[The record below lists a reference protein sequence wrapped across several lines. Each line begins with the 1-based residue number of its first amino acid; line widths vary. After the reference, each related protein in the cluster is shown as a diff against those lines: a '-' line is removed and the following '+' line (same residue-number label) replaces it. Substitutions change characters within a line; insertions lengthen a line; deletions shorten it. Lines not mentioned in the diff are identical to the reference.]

1 MSTDRSRKK
10 TARSR
15 PKKRP
20 AETEP
25 AAPARTV
32 AAARGIGSLL
42 SDIRSGIATL
52 PDPDDRDFYLQA
64 TTDLAESAGRLLDD
78 AILTRAIDEIRH
90 QGRDSDEAVLRTIN
104 DRLSVHALSDLCN
117 ASRDS
122 ELRALDLFDRVI
134 AEAEGASGRQ
144 RPITQLV
151 FDTLAAAEIAGAP
164 AVPTLRM
171 ISRTSHLMALEA
183 IALREPL
190 DPVSGL
196 LSRPLRD
203 ILGDFRLRPDRL
215 IPRPDSDPPVL
226 TDQEFLEEALRR
238 AHLADIVKA
247 IMEARGRF
255 WPCRPATYSPL
266 RAVPGAEITI
276 ATDDGDWPDT
286 PAEVRFPTASGGTV
300 GAAAVRS
307 GDPFGAVVPDTAVSG
322 EAVVYF
328 DPEGG
333 AADEDPFSRTRIA
346 APRARR
352 GRRFCFDFSVDSR
365 ASAI

>member
-1 MSTDRSRKK
+1 
-10 TARSR
+10 
-15 PKKRP
+15 
-20 AETEP
+20 
-25 AAPARTV
+25 
-32 AAARGIGSLL
+32 
-42 SDIRSGIATL
+42 
-52 PDPDDRDFYLQA
+52 
-64 TTDLAESAGRLLDD
+64 
-78 AILTRAIDEIRH
+78 
-90 QGRDSDEAVLRTIN
+90 
-104 DRLSVHALSDLCN
+104 
-117 ASRDS
+117 
-122 ELRALDLFDRVI
+122 
-134 AEAEGASGRQ
+134 
-144 RPITQLV
+144 
-151 FDTLAAAEIAGAP
+151 
-164 AVPTLRM
+164 
-171 ISRTSHLMALEA
+171 MALEA

-333 AADEDPFSRTRIA
+333 AADEVPS
-346 APRARR
+346 RARASRRPRPARQALLLRLFRWTLGLPRSDHQPAWRPALLGAARSRRDSMGVLEPRGDRSIR
-352 GRRFCFDFSVDSR
+352 GR
-365 ASAI
+365 